1 MRLLDI
7 PILVWGLQ
15 IYCGSKSKLQD
26 IHYVLPFFN
35 DDIAYLEL
43 SHAEDWFERFTLIPA
58 SERYTMANDIDMD
71 AHTRTYYIYT
81 HIHAHMIYVHVYVY
95 VFVYVYAYVYIC
107 VHMKYHIS
115 TCHTMHA
122 HECAYVYIYK
132 YIF

>member
-15 IYCGSKSKLQD
+15 IYCRSKSKLQD

-95 VFVYVYAYVYIC
+95 VFVYVYAYVYIY
-107 VHMKYHIS
+107 MRTYEIS
-115 TCHTMHA
+115 
-122 HECAYVYIYK
+122 YK
-132 YIF
+132 YMSYYARS